1 MTQDSQLAAAKTQLL
16 EDFSKIV
23 TDTEA
28 LLRSLGSMSG
38 EKAAAMRETLQAN
51 LETTRARL
59 RELQS
64 GVVEKA
70 SGAAKDADAYV
81 HENPWTAIGLAAA
94 VGVIVGLMIGRR

>member
-1 MTQDSQLAAAKTQLL
+1 MTQEAQLAAAKAQLL

-28 LLRSLGSMSG
+28 LLRSLGSMTG
-38 EKAAAMRETLQAN
+38 EKAVAMRETLQAN

-59 RELQS
+59 KELQT

-70 SGAAKDADAYV
+70 SGAARDADAYV
-81 HENPWTAIGLAAA
+81 HQNPWTAVGLAAA
-94 VGVIVGLMIGRR
+94 AGVIIGLMISRR